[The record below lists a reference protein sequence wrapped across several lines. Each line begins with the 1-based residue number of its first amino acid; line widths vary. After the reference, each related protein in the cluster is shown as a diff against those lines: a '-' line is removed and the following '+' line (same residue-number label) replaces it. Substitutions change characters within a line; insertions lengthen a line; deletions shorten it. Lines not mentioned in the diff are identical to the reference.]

1 MLKWLLAWATNA
13 GVLLLLP
20 YILPAVQVK
29 DFTSALIAALVL
41 GLLNAIVRPILMVLT
56 LPITVITLGLFLLV
70 INGLMFWLASR
81 MLDGFHV
88 SSFGWAIVAA
98 IVYSLI
104 TWAVNAVLLRKDA

>member
-1 MLKWLLAWATNA
+1 MLKWLLAWAINA

-88 SSFGWAIVAA
+88 SSFSWAIVAA

>member
-1 MLKWLLAWATNA
+1 MLKWLLAWAINA

-20 YILPAVQVK
+20 DILPAVQVK